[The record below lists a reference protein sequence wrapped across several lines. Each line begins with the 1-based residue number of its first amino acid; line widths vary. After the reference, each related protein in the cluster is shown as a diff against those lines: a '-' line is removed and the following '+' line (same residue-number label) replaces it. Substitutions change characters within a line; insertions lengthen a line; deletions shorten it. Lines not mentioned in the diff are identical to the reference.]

1 MQRQQVPLLRS
12 FRTLAVVAVFGMAAP
27 ALASGPAPTGDLH
40 GVVTGRSDGLGM
52 PSVSVTL
59 RLVPCC
65 SPRASDDAPWVE
77 VRNTDTEG
85 VFRFDDI
92 PAGVYAIEARLDG
105 RQWSSDPI
113 LVVPGTRVH
122 EHIVLGDAPATPS
135 QS

>member
-1 MQRQQVPLLRS
+1 
-12 FRTLAVVAVFGMAAP
+12 MA
-27 ALASGPAPTGDLH
+27 
-40 GVVTGRSDGLGM
+40 
-52 PSVSVTL
+52 SVSVTL

-65 SPRASDDAPWVE
+65 ARRATEAPWIE

-105 RQWSSDPI
+105 REWSSDPI

-122 EHIVLGDAPATPS
+122 EHIVLGDAPASPP